1 MKGVVTIDKCSILNF
16 MHISRFYLLKALGYS
31 VITTIYVQLEF
42 ENSKQKYPD
51 SFAYFSNLVG
61 SGEISR
67 FPLELEDLVE
77 MSNVPQ
83 SKRAS
88 DAELSCFVVAKR
100 ISSKVMTDDGRA
112 VKYIQRYIQMPPGN
126 VTQLVE
132 VLIEAYLENHLGD
145 HELRAIQ
152 KTLADH
158 KFVIKID
165 LANESAKRR
174 WMIEGYS
181 C

>member
-16 MHISRFYLLKALGYS
+16 MHIDRFYVLKALGYS
-31 VITTIYVQLEF
+31 VVTTIYVQLEF

-51 SFAYFSNLVG
+51 SFTYFSNLV
-61 SGEISR
+61 SSEEISR

-100 ISSKVMTDDGRA
+100 IGGKVLTDDGRA
-112 VKYIQRYIQMPPGN
+112 VKYIQQYIQMPLSS

-132 VLIEAYLENHLGD
+132 ILIEAYLENHLGD
-145 HELRAIQ
+145 HELRPIQ
-152 KTLADH
+152 KILAEH

-165 LANESAKRR
+165 LAHEAAKRR
-174 WMIEGYS
+174 WMIRDYG
-181 C
+181 

>member
-1 MKGVVTIDKCSILNF
+1 MQIN
-16 MHISRFYLLKALGYS
+16 RFYLLKALGYF
-31 VITTIYVQLEF
+31 VITTVYVQLEF
-42 ENSKQKYPD
+42 ENAQQKYPN
-51 SFAYFSNLVG
+51 SFTYFDNLVN
-61 SGEISR
+61 SDEISR
-67 FPLELEDLVE
+67 FPLEIEDLIE

-100 ISSKVMTDDGRA
+100 IGGKVMTDDGRA
-112 VKYIQRYIQMPPGN
+112 IKYIQRYIQMPPGS

-145 HELRAIQ
+145 HELRPIQ

-165 LANESAKRR
+165 LAKSLFPKN
-174 WMIEGYS
+174 Y
-181 C
+181 